1 MPSLRTSAISE
12 RVPYIRPMAM
22 MASLERRADA
32 LPDDADV
39 HGHDR
44 TILAPM
50 SGTVSGSAPPPPIA
64 PEEAARVSA
73 VVAPYLPPA
82 LASSF
87 DARFTR
93 SSGLFD
99 EFVYRL
105 TLRVFGETG
114 LAAAVAEW
122 GSAEDAIAR
131 AGLEGGRAAVPVSWM
146 LRHLARRGLLAGEDA
161 AGGPRFRAEQALD
174 PLEPAPLVA
183 EQKAHDP
190 ACLPS
195 YVLAEAAARDY
206 PAFLRGQVTGEEIL
220 FAPTRL
226 PLWVGYFSNDN
237 ALYAVNNRVGAVAV
251 EAWMPRQP
259 GTILELGGGLASGA
273 AALLEH
279 LARAGRLSD
288 LQEYRFTELVPAFLR
303 RGERRLQD
311 ALRDGPRVTFAP
323 LDMNRSFIEQ
333 GVAPASVSIVYA
345 VNTLHVAHDLAF
357 TLEEI
362 RRTLA
367 PGGQLVVSECVRPWP
382 ADTLYPEF
390 VFNLLQTFRSPR
402 LHRGY
407 RPNGGFLTP
416 EQWTDALQAAGFRD
430 VRLLPD
436 VTRIRDEFSGFHVA
450 AIGATRP
457 D

>member
-1 MPSLRTSAISE
+1 
-12 RVPYIRPMAM
+12 
-22 MASLERRADA
+22 
-32 LPDDADV
+32 
-39 HGHDR
+39 
-44 TILAPM
+44 M
-50 SGTVSGSAPPPPIA
+50 SGTASGSVQAPPIEPQ
-64 PEEAARVSA
+64 EAARVSA
-73 VVAPYLPPA
+73 VVSLHLPPA
-82 LASSF
+82 LRPSF
-87 DARFTR
+87 DVRFTR
-93 SSGLFD
+93 SSALFD

-114 LAAAVAEW
+114 LTAAVSDW
-122 GSAEDAIAR
+122 SNAEDAIAA
-131 AGLEGGRAAVPVSWM
+131 AGLEPGRAAVPVSWM
-146 LRHLARRGLLAGEDA
+146 LHHLRRRGLLAGEDA
-161 AGGPRFRAEQALD
+161 AGGPRFRAEQALS
-174 PLEPAPLVA
+174 PLDPAPLAA
-183 EQKAHDP
+183 EQREHDP

-206 PAFLRGQVTGEEIL
+206 PAFLRGRLTGEEIL

-237 ALYAVNNRVGAVAV
+237 ALYAVNNHVGAVAA
-251 EAWMPRQP
+251 EAWMPRRA
-259 GTILELGGGLASGA
+259 GTLLELGGGLASGA
-273 AALLEH
+273 AALLEQ
-279 LARAGRLSD
+279 LAGASRLGD

-303 RGERRLQD
+303 RGQRLLQD
-311 ALRDGPRVTFAP
+311 RFRDGPRVTFAP
-323 LDMNRSFIEQ
+323 LDMNRSFTEQ
-333 GVAPASVSIVYA
+333 GVAPESVSIVYA

-357 TLEEI
+357 TLQEI

-367 PGGQLVVSECVRPWP
+367 PGGQLIVSECVRPWP

-390 VFNLLQTFRSPR
+390 VFNLLQTFRAPR
-402 LHRGY
+402 LHPGY

>member
-1 MPSLRTSAISE
+1 
-12 RVPYIRPMAM
+12 
-22 MASLERRADA
+22 
-32 LPDDADV
+32 
-39 HGHDR
+39 
-44 TILAPM
+44 M
-50 SGTVSGSAPPPPIA
+50 SGTASGSVQAPPIEPQ
-64 PEEAARVSA
+64 EAARVSA
-73 VVAPYLPPA
+73 VVSLHLPPA
-82 LASSF
+82 LRPSF
-87 DARFTR
+87 DVRFTR
-93 SSGLFD
+93 SSALFD

-114 LAAAVAEW
+114 LTAAVSDW
-122 GSAEDAIAR
+122 SNAEDAIAA
-131 AGLEGGRAAVPVSWM
+131 AGLEPGRAAVPVSWM
-146 LRHLARRGLLAGEDA
+146 LHHLRRRGLLAGEDA
-161 AGGPRFRAEQALD
+161 AGGPRFRAEQALS
-174 PLEPAPLVA
+174 PLDPAPLAA
-183 EQKAHDP
+183 EQREHDP

-206 PAFLRGQVTGEEIL
+206 PAFLRGRLTGEEIL

-251 EAWMPRQP
+251 ETWMPRGP
-259 GTILELGGGLASGA
+259 GIVLELGGGLASGA

-279 LARAGRLSD
+279 LAGAGRLGD
-288 LQEYRFTELVPAFLR
+288 LREYRFTELVPAFLR
-303 RGERRLQD
+303 RGQRLLQD
-311 ALRDGPRVTFAP
+311 RFRDGPGMTFAP
-323 LDMNRSFIEQ
+323 LDMNRSFTEQ
-333 GVAPASVSIVYA
+333 AVAPESVSIVYA

-357 TLEEI
+357 TLQEI

-367 PGGQLVVSECVRPWP
+367 PGGQLIVSECVRPWP

-390 VFNLLQTFRSPR
+390 VFNLLQTFRAPR
-402 LHRGY
+402 LHPGY